1 LRTHENL
8 LSGCCSA
15 LLAQVFFCLMAS
27 LAFGAPRAMLV
38 TVVNKHFTPPQPV
51 AGVRVTL
58 GFFDGSQTITDARD
72 RTNRDGQTHLL
83 VSEDAVERGELHI
96 EVEDA
101 EGLVIYQ
108 PSEGLLRAIPATL
121 EVALLPKGS
130 PALLD
135 PPQVEAML
143 SRLSVRNQQ
152 LHMALSKVENQKP
165 DFDGALR
172 QWAASNGF
180 AFEEVDQKV
189 RAWAEDILAHKQA
202 ASLEQQAEAELGL
215 RHFEQAGALF
225 QAAANVS
232 EEALDNDE
240 EKYLTKLRT
249 DLRDFVQ
256 KKTQAAQ
263 AFEFAEQYHLA
274 TETADGSSHKAA
286 AQHEHFPKDEVIRQI
301 WLTAAM
307 SAEEMRFQEG
317 SSGVKQDSIQQLQM
331 VIEHAKTLVAETDQP
346 GNELH
351 VRALACTASALSFL
365 AGRANDR
372 DSVAELEKQ
381 SVEAF
386 RAASRAT
393 DKNRNP
399 RMWQIVQLQLDA
411 ALISQSLVSAKTNG
425 TKSDFSPDETI
436 AEMKPVIEAL
446 AISGDRELGVAAAIE
461 LGAVLKLKAL
471 SGDESQRAAI
481 YAQLVTAYR
490 TAVGLVPREQF
501 PGMWATCAEN
511 LGTALADLAAVKSG
525 DESIQLYGEAVK
537 LLRDLQQTGQKD
549 GNTTRWLMTSD
560 ALSSTLSGYAQHTM
574 GEQSEKLFDQAI
586 EVKREELKVLSKAEF
601 PQEWAQTESD
611 MGEKLSLEAARIVGD
626 KCVALLNDAAA
637 AHRAALEVYTKTA
650 TPIQWAISEEDLGN
664 DLEMLA
670 RKARPEQAPPLLNDA
685 IAAIQ
690 ASLSVYRKDLNPDN
704 WAHAQALLGEG
715 FLTFGDLEQG
725 DARAAYLQRALE
737 ASTPALEVFTKN
749 HHSDMRSAVE
759 FDIGRAYYAQG
770 LAVQGLQAHALM
782 GKAATAW
789 EAAREDNVRNV
800 DPVSA
805 LAVLYHDILIEF
817 AKAYEAA
824 KRALELNPTPE
835 NQLNVAEA
843 SLTYSRFDECVDK
856 LNSVPEAS
864 MDEKLRPGRRILLLA
879 CQAGGRKGQTVAT
892 AEALSEY
899 SKGIEKSG
907 WSTGGDRKYLSEASE
922 FAEGRALWIRLFQ
935 AFEDGDGPAVAA
947 SARELTTILRP

>member
-1 LRTHENL
+1 
-8 LSGCCSA
+8 
-15 LLAQVFFCLMAS
+15 
-27 LAFGAPRAMLV
+27 
-38 TVVNKHFTPPQPV
+38 
-51 AGVRVTL
+51 
-58 GFFDGSQTITDARD
+58 
-72 RTNRDGQTHLL
+72 
-83 VSEDAVERGELHI
+83 
-96 EVEDA
+96 
-101 EGLVIYQ
+101 
-108 PSEGLLRAIPATL
+108 
-121 EVALLPKGS
+121 
-130 PALLD
+130 LLD
-135 PPQVEAML
+135 PPQIEAML

-152 LHMALSKVENQKP
+152 LRVALSKAENQKP
-165 DFDGALR
+165 GFDAALR
-172 QWAASNGF
+172 DWAASNGF

-189 RAWAEDILAHKQA
+189 RAWAEDIVAHKQA
-202 ASLEQQAEAELGL
+202 ASLQQQAEAELGL

-263 AFEFAEQYHLA
+263 AFEFAEQYHVA
-274 TETADGSSHKAA
+274 TETADASSRKAA

-301 WLTAAM
+301 WLTAALG
-307 SAEEMRFQEG
+307 AEETRIQEG
-317 SSGVKQDSIQQLQM
+317 SSGVKQDSVQQLQM
-331 VIEHAKTLVAETDQP
+331 VIEHTNALAAETDQP

-351 VRALACTASALSFL
+351 VRALACRASALLFL

-372 DSVAELEKQ
+372 DAAAELEKQ

-386 RAASRAT
+386 RAASRAI

-399 RMWQIVQLQLDA
+399 RMWQIVQLQLGA
-411 ALISQSLVSAKTNG
+411 ALMSRSLISAKNNG
-425 TKSDFSPDETI
+425 MKSDFSPDETI
-436 AEMKPVIEAL
+436 AEIKPVIEAL
-446 AISGDRELGVAAAIE
+446 AVSGDRELAGAAAIE
-461 LGAVLKLKAL
+461 LGAALKIKAMG
-471 SGDESQRAAI
+471 GDESQRAAI

-490 TAVGLVPREQF
+490 TAVSLVSREQF
-501 PGMWATCAEN
+501 PGMWANCAEN
-511 LGTALADLAAVKSG
+511 LGTALADLAAVKTG
-525 DESIQLYGEAVK
+525 EESIELYAEAVK
-537 LLRDLQQTGQKD
+537 LLQDLQQTGQKD

-560 ALSSTLSGYAQHTM
+560 ALSSTLSGYAQHTT

-611 MGEKLSLEAARIVGD
+611 MGEKLSQEAARIAGD
-626 KCVALLNDAAA
+626 KFVALLRDAAA

-650 TPIQWAISEEDLGN
+650 NPIQWAIAEEGLGN

-690 ASLSVYRKDLNPDN
+690 AALSIYRKDLDAEN
-704 WAHAQALLGEG
+704 WARAQALLGG
-715 FLTFGDLEQG
+715 AFLMFGDLEQG

-737 ASTPALEVFTKN
+737 ASTPALEVLTKN

-759 FDIGRAYYAQG
+759 FDIGRAYYSQG
-770 LAVQGLQAHALM
+770 LAVQGPQARTLM
-782 GKAATAW
+782 EKAATAW

-805 LAVLYHDILIEF
+805 LAALYHDILIDF

-824 KRALELNPTPE
+824 KRAFELYPTPE
-835 NQLNVAEA
+835 NQLNLAEA

-856 LNSVPEAS
+856 LSSVPEAN
-864 MDEKLRPGRRILLLA
+864 MDERLRPGRRILLLA
-879 CQAGGRKGQTVAT
+879 CQAGGRKSQTTAT
-892 AEALSEY
+892 AEALSDY

-922 FAEGRALWIRLFQ
+922 FAEGRASWIRLFQ